1 MNGSTKAASSA
12 VSTFKCLFNS
22 FRASST
28 VQGLVLAVRDQRELS
43 CFKQSLSFPGANSYK
58 SMLLT
63 IQRQQTHS
71 SLHIQGSSSLS
82 FAFLE
87 FTSPCFMMANMTPS
101 IRIIAGARTK
111 SALVPRV
118 SASSRTMIVN
128 SLLRRI
134 LSNRST
140 ITPSIPVRLAFQ
152 TSVQRRSLAT
162 QVNGPLYTSQT
173 QMVSYNTSQ
182 SRMRKSSRLHFKT
195 NANYFQFSDTTLFTA
210 TSRGETIYRQCLLDH
225 GVAKIQ
231 CEFEGGIEEK
241 SALLLDIVNSLGNA
255 DTHGATQST
264 PHILFGHAKS
274 RYRETDRQGLY
285 GTSKT
290 SLRE

>member
-1 MNGSTKAASSA
+1 
-12 VSTFKCLFNS
+12 
-22 FRASST
+22 
-28 VQGLVLAVRDQRELS
+28 
-43 CFKQSLSFPGANSYK
+43 
-58 SMLLT
+58 MLLT

-210 TSRGETIYRQCLLDH
+210 TSRGETMSKISGYRQCLLDH
-225 GVAKIQ
+225 GVQ
-231 CEFEGGIEEK
+231 RFN
-241 SALLLDIVNSLGNA
+241 VNSKVVSRRSRPYFSIL
-255 DTHGATQST
+255 ST
-264 PHILFGHAKS
+264 PWATRTPTALHKVRLISYLVTQNPDTEKLIVRGFMGHQKQASGSSVASCSRPECCRHIAYS
-274 RYRETDRQGLY
+274 RRV
-285 GTSKT
+285 
-290 SLRE
+290 